1 MGDFGSLDPGS
12 NPGGAR
18 FLMKNL
24 INGLIEILWK
34 GGSVKA
40 EPYWIDSS
48 NP

>member
-24 INGLIEILWK
+24 INGLIEILQK
-34 GGSVKA
+34 GELVKA
-40 EPYWIDSS
+40 GSYWIYSS
-48 NP
+48 DP